1 MNVPEASM
9 HRLMPVAAVVLTLLA
24 DARPAAAAQ
33 RPPVAPS
40 VEATADSS
48 MLKELAARRRA
59 EIDKTIAARDWPRAE
74 TLLVAEIER
83 TQKPVDLLRML
94 AGVFMNEHKPLNAAI
109 AIKKAETYGP
119 LDANT
124 RLQLVLAY
132 ISMRRSDW
140 ARPELERLV
149 AADPL
154 NTGYAYWLARL
165 DYDSGRYAAAIDRL
179 KTVVQREP
187 SFMRAYDNL
196 GLCYEALNQP
206 DEAIRQYR
214 EAIRRTREAGEK
226 WPWPF
231 LNLGILL
238 KNSGQIEEA
247 EALFNEALQ
256 ADPAFAPALYHLGT
270 ILEASDRTEGAV
282 QTLLRSAAA
291 DPSYAAPHFALS
303 RIYRRQGRIAEADA
317 ALATFQQLHQP
328 AREVKR

>member
-9 HRLMPVAAVVLTLLA
+9 HRLIPVAALVLTMVA
-24 DARPAAAAQ
+24 DARPAAAQ

-40 VEATADSS
+40 AEAPADSS
-48 MLKELAARRRA
+48 MLKEMAARRRA

-83 TQKPVDLLRML
+83 TQKPVDLLKML

-132 ISMRRSDW
+132 ISMRRNDW
-140 ARPELERLV
+140 ARPELDRLV

-154 NTGYAYWLARL
+154 NAGYNYWLARL

-179 KTVVQREP
+179 QTVVQREP

-196 GLCYEALNQP
+196 GLCYEALNRP

-238 KNSGQIEEA
+238 KNNGQIEEA

-270 ILEASDRTEGAV
+270 ILEGSDRTEAAV
-282 QTLLRSAAA
+282 QALLRAAAA
-291 DPSYAAPHFALS
+291 DPSYAEPHFALA

-317 ALATFQQLHQP
+317 ALATFQRLHQP
-328 AREVKR
+328 ARDVRR